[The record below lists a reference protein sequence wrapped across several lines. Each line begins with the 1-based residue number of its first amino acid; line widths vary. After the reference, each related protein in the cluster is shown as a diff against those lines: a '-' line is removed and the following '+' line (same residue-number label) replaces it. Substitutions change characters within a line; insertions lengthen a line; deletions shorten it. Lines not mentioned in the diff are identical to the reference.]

1 MKLIPPIKD
10 GGYTKGHFYE
20 FAEGQVTM
28 RDSITSDIYA
38 VHSYIPEGLVGVITS
53 HIMHKIFGDIPLESA
68 TITDVILPRV
78 RPRPFDAKK
87 TASFREKMFAIPSQ
101 YHDYYPGKAETK
113 QSGYKE
119 TSATQAENAIA
130 QPVTSKRGRP
140 IKEVINAGDEM
151 VPKKLGRKKAT
162 VDHEKIR
169 TNSILKFFLPN
180 VVAALAMPRKN
191 HVKEESILSVVSQ
204 DVLDSSR
211 TSESC
216 DILASSCIPISAC
229 LGESPAELR
238 EMVVQIVEDETFYG
252 CKWGMCSCSFDTV
265 ITIMLYLFLNFSQ
278 TERVKFTA
286 NLREFGDAFERVNI
300 SSPTSLREMKDVL
313 MPIFLVTLKSTFTLG
328 YYYAVEK
335 VYQEMAFMMRSN
347 QENDDFR
354 IHYLIKKHC
363 GNEACSTYNVVKNQ
377 KHERTLDLFESPAG
391 AADMPQDR
399 DINELLGEYWTRRT
413 ETCKECSNNLIMNRI
428 FNEASPKVLVVSIGA
443 MDTVVNFTIVHI
455 GQRYKVA
462 AVAYIGDSH
471 FIARLMFRGVAY
483 EYDGNA
489 VDGRLRELLVA
500 APFETIVTD
509 LSGRRM
515 KAAMIWYVKDFVD
528 N

>member
-78 RPRPFDAKK
+78 RPRPFDATK

-130 QPVTSKRGRP
+130 QHVSSKRGRP
-140 IKEVINAGDEM
+140 VKEVINAEGDEM
-151 VPKKLGRKKAT
+151 VPKKFGRKKAT

-252 CKWGMCSCSFDTV
+252 CKWGMCSCSFC
-265 ITIMLYLFLNFSQ
+265 IRYNF
-278 TERVKFTA
+278 F
-286 NLREFGDAFERVNI
+286 
-300 SSPTSLREMKDVL
+300 
-313 MPIFLVTLKSTFTLG
+313 
-328 YYYAVEK
+328 
-335 VYQEMAFMMRSN
+335 
-347 QENDDFR
+347 
-354 IHYLIKKHC
+354 
-363 GNEACSTYNVVKNQ
+363 
-377 KHERTLDLFESPAG
+377 
-391 AADMPQDR
+391 
-399 DINELLGEYWTRRT
+399 
-413 ETCKECSNNLIMNRI
+413 
-428 FNEASPKVLVVSIGA
+428 
-443 MDTVVNFTIVHI
+443 
-455 GQRYKVA
+455 
-462 AVAYIGDSH
+462 
-471 FIARLMFRGVAY
+471 
-483 EYDGNA
+483 
-489 VDGRLRELLVA
+489 
-500 APFETIVTD
+500 
-509 LSGRRM
+509 
-515 KAAMIWYVKDFVD
+515 
-528 N
+528 

>member
-1 MKLIPPIKD
+1 MKPIPPIKD

-20 FAEGQVTM
+20 FADGQVTM

-53 HIMHKIFGDIPLESA
+53 HIMHKILGDISLESA
-68 TITDVILPRV
+68 TLTDVILPRV

-87 TASFREKMFAIPSQ
+87 TTSFREKMFAIPSQ
-101 YHDYYPGKAETK
+101 YHDYYPGKAEAI
-113 QSGYKE
+113 QSGSEE
-119 TSATQAENAIA
+119 TSATQAENAVA
-130 QPVTSKRGRP
+130 QPVTTKRGRP
-140 IKEVINAGDEM
+140 VKDVINAEGNEV

-162 VDHEKIR
+162 VNHEKIR

-180 VVAALAMPRKN
+180 VVTALAMPRKN
-191 HVKEESILSVVSQ
+191 HVKEESNLSIVSQ
-204 DVLDSSR
+204 DVLASSR
-211 TSESC
+211 TSESYE
-216 DILASSCIPISAC
+216 ILASSC

-238 EMVVQIVEDETFYG
+238 EMVVQIIEDEIFYG
-252 CKWGMCSCSFDTV
+252 CKWGKCSCSFDTV

-278 TERVKFTA
+278 TEREKFTA
-286 NLREFGDAFERVNI
+286 NLREFGVAFERVNI
-300 SSPTSLREMKDVL
+300 LSPTSLREMKDVL
-313 MPIFLVTLKSTFTLG
+313 MPIFLVTFKSTFTLG
-328 YYYAVEK
+328 YFYAVER
-335 VYQEMAFMMRSN
+335 VYQELAFMMTAE

-363 GNEACSTYNVVKNQ
+363 GNEACSTYNVVKNL

-413 ETCKECSNNLIMNRI
+413 ESCKECSNNLIMNRV
-428 FNEASPKVLVVSIGA
+428 FGEASPKVLVVSIGT
-443 MDTVVNFTIVHI
+443 MDTVVNFTIAHM
-455 GQRYKVA
+455 GHRYKVA
-462 AVAYIGDSH
+462 AVAYIGESH
-471 FIARLMFRGVAY
+471 FIARLMFRGLAY

-489 VDGRLRELLVA
+489 VDGRLRKLLVA
-500 APFETIVTD
+500 APFETIITD

-515 KAAMIWYVKDFVD
+515 KAATIWYVKDIVD